1 MSIRA
6 MTPEVGVECGVTVV
20 ALGPGFQSLD
30 EQVLDSGLRDS
41 LLEIADEAH
50 PPLVVLDVSHTTFF
64 GSSFIE
70 IVFRMWN
77 RLRGQP
83 GGNLA
88 LCSVTPYCREVLQV
102 AHLDTL
108 WRMYP
113 TRAEAVAALSSGAS

>member
-6 MTPEVGVECGVTVV
+6 LTPEVVV
-20 ALGPGFQSLD
+20 DRRVSVVSLGAGSQSLD
-30 EQVLDSGLRDS
+30 EQVLDAGLRDA
-41 LLEIADEAH
+41 LLEIADEAD
-50 PPLVVLDVSHTTFF
+50 PPLIVLDVAQTTYF

-77 RLRGQP
+77 RLRSK

-88 LCSVTPYCREVLQV
+88 ICGVTPYCREVLQV

-108 WRMYP
+108 WKLYP
-113 TRAEAVAALSSGAS
+113 TRDEAVAGLST